1 MSVKGH
7 ICEQDHSAPF
17 MRPGSCTGVAF
28 MLFTQENAQ
37 QRNSLES
44 PAHKLSGRPRVSYS
58 FDETIELVLKLAA
71 DPRKVRHWLAD
82 F

>member
-1 MSVKGH
+1 
-7 ICEQDHSAPF
+7 
-17 MRPGSCTGVAF
+17 